1 MRNDRLR
8 RLAHRS
14 ASLSIIAAAALGA
27 GFAHA
32 GDTGAAAPGSAPSA
46 APNPPALPAQA
57 ISAPAT
63 PPAPPAAPA
72 TAEPA
77 QPTGAAASAKAY
89 TPAPQQVRF
98 GEAVAFRTLIPSPLL
113 EQLTA
118 NEYAQIVVAAA
129 QANRL
134 LPANQPRVKRLRAIV
149 AKLAPYSVKWN
160 DRVKTWSWEVN
171 AIRSRDI
178 RLSCLPGGKILVYG
192 GMLDRVRLNDDEF
205 GVLLAHGIAHALR
218 EHARGNFSEASQT
231 SLRAASLPPLFGVGD
246 PLPQPLNLG
255 ERLQTLRYDP
265 TDETEADVIGGDIA
279 ARAGFDPRA
288 AITLWDKLAVATRAN
303 KATGYI
309 YAHPYSAARRQDLLN
324 RLPDLMP
331 LYAKAIGKHVDTLP
345 DYAGISAQRRK
356 VVRR

>member
-1 MRNDRLR
+1 MRSNGLH
-8 RLAHRS
+8 RLARVA
-14 ASLSIIAAAALGA
+14 ASLSVGAAALAA

-32 GDTGAAAPGSAPSA
+32 ADAGAPAATAAPATAPASPPATSPSA
-46 APNPPALPAQA
+46 APAQ
-57 ISAPAT
+57 
-63 PPAPPAAPA
+63 PAA
-72 TAEPA
+72 AEPA
-77 QPTGAAASAKAY
+77 QPTGAAVSAKAY
-89 TPAPQQVRF
+89 VQTQQQVRY
-98 GEAVAFRTLIPSPLL
+98 GNAIAFRTLIPSPLL

-118 NEYAQIVVAAA
+118 NEYAQIVQAAA
-129 QANRL
+129 DSNRL

-160 DRVKTWSWEVN
+160 DRVKNWAWDVN

-178 RLSCLPGGKILVYG
+178 RLTCLPGGKVLVYG
-192 GMLDRVRLNDDEF
+192 GMLDRVRLNDDEL

-218 EHARGNFSEASQT
+218 EHARSNFSETSQT
-231 SLRAASLPPLFGVGD
+231 SLRAAALPPLFGVGD
-246 PLPQPLNLG
+246 PLPQALNIG
-255 ERLQTLRYDP
+255 ERLQTLHYNA

-288 AITLWDKLAVATRAN
+288 AITLWDKLAVATRGN
-303 KATGYI
+303 KATGFI
-309 YAHPYSAARRQDLLN
+309 YTHPYSTARRQDLLN

-331 LYAKAIGKHVDTLP
+331 LYAKAVGKRVDTLP

>member
-1 MRNDRLR
+1 MRSNRLH
-8 RLAHRS
+8 RLARVAAAWS
-14 ASLSIIAAAALGA
+14 VGAAALAA

-32 GDTGAAAPGSAPSA
+32 ADTGASAAGSAPAASPPAPSTAAAPVAPSA
-46 APNPPALPAQA
+46 AEA
-57 ISAPAT
+57 
-63 PPAPPAAPA
+63 
-72 TAEPA
+72 A
-77 QPTGAAASAKAY
+77 QPTGGAVQAKAY
-89 TPAPQQVRF
+89 TQTPQQIRY
-98 GEAVAFRTLIPSPLL
+98 GNAIAFRTLIPSPLL

-118 NEYAQIVVAAA
+118 NEYAQIVQAAA
-129 QANRL
+129 DSDRL

-160 DRVKTWSWEVN
+160 DRVKSWTWDVN
-171 AIRSRDI
+171 VIRSRDI
-178 RLSCLPGGKILVYG
+178 RLTCLPGGKVLVYG
-192 GMLDRVRLNDDEF
+192 GMLDRVRLNDDEL

-218 EHARGNFSEASQT
+218 EHARSNFSATSQT
-231 SLRAASLPPLFGVGD
+231 SLRAAALPPLFGVGD
-246 PLPQPLNLG
+246 PLPQALNLG
-255 ERLQTLRYDP
+255 ERLQALHYDP

-303 KATGYI
+303 KTTGFI
-309 YAHPYSAARRQDLLN
+309 YTHPYSTARRQDLLN

-331 LYAKAIGKHVDTLP
+331 LYAKAIGKRVDTLP

>member
-1 MRNDRLR
+1 
-8 RLAHRS
+8 
-14 ASLSIIAAAALGA
+14 
-27 GFAHA
+27 
-32 GDTGAAAPGSAPSA
+32 
-46 APNPPALPAQA
+46 AQ
-57 ISAPAT
+57 T
-63 PPAPPAAPA
+63 
-72 TAEPA
+72 
-77 QPTGAAASAKAY
+77 
-89 TPAPQQVRF
+89 PQQVRY
-98 GEAVAFRTLIPSPLL
+98 GDAIAFRTLIPSPLL

-118 NEYAQIVVAAA
+118 NEYAQIVQAAA
-129 QANRL
+129 DSNRL

-160 DRVKTWSWEVN
+160 DRVKSWAWDVN

-178 RLSCLPGGKILVYG
+178 RLTCLPGGKVLVYG
-192 GMLDRVRLNDDEF
+192 GLLDRVRLNDDEL

-218 EHARGNFSEASQT
+218 EHARSNFSATSQT
-231 SLRAASLPPLFGVGD
+231 SLRAATLPPLFGVGD
-246 PLPQPLNLG
+246 PLPQALNLG
-255 ERLQTLRYDP
+255 ERLQALHYNA

-288 AITLWDKLAVATRAN
+288 AITLWDKLAVATRGN

-309 YAHPYSAARRQDLLN
+309 YTHPYSTARRQDLLN

-331 LYAKAIGKHVDTLP
+331 LYAKAVGKHVDTLP

>member
-1 MRNDRLR
+1 MRSDRLR
-8 RLAHRS
+8 RIAHLA
-14 ASLSIIAAAALGA
+14 ASLSVGIAALGPHV
-27 GFAHA
+27 AHA
-32 GDTGAAAPGSAPSA
+32 GDTGSAAAPGSAPSA
-46 APNPPALPAQA
+46 TPAPSPNP
-57 ISAPAT
+57 S
-63 PPAPPAAPA
+63 A

-89 TPAPQQVRF
+89 TPTPQQVRF
-98 GEAVAFRTLIPSPLL
+98 GNAVAFRTLIPSPLL

-118 NEYAQIVVAAA
+118 NEYAQIVQAAA
-129 QANRL
+129 QNNRL

-160 DRVKTWSWEVN
+160 DRVKTWAWDVN

-178 RLSCLPGGKILVYG
+178 RVSCLPGGKILVYG
-192 GMLDRVRLNDDEF
+192 GMLDRVRLNDDEL

-218 EHARGNFSEASQT
+218 EHARSSFSDTSQT
-231 SLRAASLPPLFGVGD
+231 SLRAAALPPLFGVGD
-246 PLPQPLNLG
+246 PLPQPLNLD

-288 AITLWDKLAVATRAN
+288 AITLWDKLAAATRAN
-303 KATGYI
+303 RESGFI
-309 YAHPYSAARRQDLLN
+309 YTHPYDAARRQDLLN
-324 RLPDLMP
+324 RLPDLLP
-331 LYAKAIGKHVDTLP
+331 LYAKATARRVDALP

-356 VVRR
+356 VSRR

>member
-1 MRNDRLR
+1 MRNDRLHG
-8 RLAHRS
+8 LARVA
-14 ASLSIIAAAALGA
+14 ASLSVGIAALAAGS
-27 GFAHA
+27 AHA
-32 GDTGAAAPGSAPSA
+32 ADASATSA
-46 APNPPALPAQA
+46 GP
-57 ISAPAT
+57 APAT
-63 PPAPPAAPA
+63 APASPSTPAAPA
-72 TAEPA
+72 TPSAAEAA
-77 QPTGAAASAKAY
+77 QPTGAAASTKAY
-89 TPAPQQVRF
+89 TPTSQQVRY
-98 GEAVAFRTLIPSPLL
+98 GNAIAFRTLIPSTLL

-118 NEYAQIVVAAA
+118 TEYTQIVQAATDSG
-129 QANRL
+129 RL

-160 DRVKTWSWEVN
+160 DRVKNWAWELN

-178 RLSCLPGGKILVYG
+178 RVTCLPGGKILVYG

-218 EHARGNFSEASQT
+218 EHARSNFSTTSQT
-231 SLRAASLPPLFGVGD
+231 SLRAATLPPLFGVGD
-246 PLPQPLNLG
+246 PLPQALNLG
-255 ERLQTLRYDP
+255 ARLQTLRYDP

-288 AITLWDKLAVATRAN
+288 AITLWDKLAAATRAD
-303 KATGYI
+303 KAAGFI
-309 YAHPYSAARRQDLLN
+309 YLHPYSATRRQDLLN

-331 LYAKAIGKHVDTLP
+331 LYAKAVGKRVDTLP

>member
-1 MRNDRLR
+1 MRSDRLR
-8 RLAHRS
+8 RIAHLA
-14 ASLSIIAAAALGA
+14 ASLSVGIAALGPHV
-27 GFAHA
+27 AHA
-32 GDTGAAAPGSAPSA
+32 GDTGSAAAPGSAPSA
-46 APNPPALPAQA
+46 
-57 ISAPAT
+57 T
-63 PPAPPAAPA
+63 PAPSANPSA

-89 TPAPQQVRF
+89 TPTPQQVRF
-98 GEAVAFRTLIPSPLL
+98 GNAVAFRTLIPSPLL

-118 NEYAQIVVAAA
+118 NEYAQIVQAAA
-129 QANRL
+129 QNNRL

-160 DRVKTWSWEVN
+160 DRVKTWAWDVN

-178 RLSCLPGGKILVYG
+178 RVSCLPGGKILVYG
-192 GMLDRVRLNDDEF
+192 GMLDRVRLNDDEL

-218 EHARGNFSEASQT
+218 EHARSNFSDTSQT
-231 SLRAASLPPLFGVGD
+231 SLRAAALPPLFGVGD
-246 PLPQPLNLG
+246 PLPQPLNLD

-288 AITLWDKLAVATRAN
+288 AITLWDKLAAATRAN
-303 KATGYI
+303 RESGFI
-309 YAHPYSAARRQDLLN
+309 YTHPYDAARRQDLLN
-324 RLPDLMP
+324 RLPDLLP
-331 LYAKAIGKHVDTLP
+331 LYAKATARRVDALP

-356 VVRR
+356 VSRR

>member
-1 MRNDRLR
+1 MRSDRLR
-8 RLAHRS
+8 RIAHLA
-14 ASLSIIAAAALGA
+14 ASLSVGIAALGPHV
-27 GFAHA
+27 AHA
-32 GDTGAAAPGSAPSA
+32 GDTGSAAAPGSAPSA
-46 APNPPALPAQA
+46 
-57 ISAPAT
+57 T
-63 PPAPPAAPA
+63 PAPPSNPSA

-89 TPAPQQVRF
+89 TPTPQQVRF
-98 GEAVAFRTLIPSPLL
+98 GNAVAFRTLIPSPLL

-118 NEYAQIVVAAA
+118 NEYAQIVQAAA
-129 QANRL
+129 QNNRL

-160 DRVKTWSWEVN
+160 DRVKTWAWDVN

-178 RLSCLPGGKILVYG
+178 RVSCLPGGKILVYG
-192 GMLDRVRLNDDEF
+192 GMLDRVRLNDDEL

-218 EHARGNFSEASQT
+218 EHARSSFSDTSQT
-231 SLRAASLPPLFGVGD
+231 SLRAAALPPLFGVGD
-246 PLPQPLNLG
+246 PLPQPLNLD

-288 AITLWDKLAVATRAN
+288 AITLWDKLAAATRAN
-303 KATGYI
+303 RESGFI
-309 YAHPYSAARRQDLLN
+309 YTHPYDAARRQDLLN
-324 RLPDLMP
+324 RLPDLLP
-331 LYAKAIGKHVDTLP
+331 LYAKATAKRVDALP

-356 VVRR
+356 VSRR

>member
-1 MRNDRLR
+1 MRANRPH
-8 RLAHRS
+8 RLAH
-14 ASLSIIAAAALGA
+14 AAVALSVGAAALA
-27 GFAHA
+27 APVAHA
-32 GDTGAAAPGSAPSA
+32 TDTGATAAGSAPA
-46 APNPPALPAQA
+46 AAQA
-57 ISAPAT
+57 
-63 PPAPPAAPA
+63 APPAAA
-72 TAEPA
+72 TSAAPVPPSAEGA
-77 QPTGAAASAKAY
+77 QPTGAAAPAKAY
-89 TPAPQQVRF
+89 TPTPPQVRY
-98 GEAVAFRTLIPSPLL
+98 GNAIAFRTLIPSPLL

-118 NEYAQIVVAAA
+118 NEYAQIVQTAADS
-129 QANRL
+129 NRL

-160 DRVKTWSWEVN
+160 DRVKSWAWDVN

-178 RLSCLPGGKILVYG
+178 RLTCLPGGKVLVYG

-218 EHARGNFSEASQT
+218 EHARSNFSVASQT
-231 SLRAASLPPLFGVGD
+231 SLRAAALPPLFGVGD
-246 PLPQPLNLG
+246 PLPQALNLG
-255 ERLQTLRYDP
+255 ERLQSLHYDP

-303 KATGYI
+303 KASGFI
-309 YAHPYSAARRQDLLN
+309 YTHPYSTARRQDLLN

-331 LYAKAIGKHVDTLP
+331 LYAKATGKRVESLP

-356 VVRR
+356 IVRR

>member
-1 MRNDRLR
+1 MRSDRLR
-8 RLAHRS
+8 RIAHLV
-14 ASLSIIAAAALGA
+14 ASLSVGIAALGPHV
-27 GFAHA
+27 AHA
-32 GDTGAAAPGSAPSA
+32 GDTGSAAAPGSAPSA
-46 APNPPALPAQA
+46 
-57 ISAPAT
+57 T
-63 PPAPPAAPA
+63 PAPSSNPSA

-89 TPAPQQVRF
+89 TPTPQQVRF
-98 GEAVAFRTLIPSPLL
+98 GNAVAFRTLIPSPLL

-118 NEYAQIVVAAA
+118 NEYAQIVQAAA
-129 QANRL
+129 QNNRL

-160 DRVKTWSWEVN
+160 DRVKTWAWDVN

-178 RLSCLPGGKILVYG
+178 RVSCLPGGKILVYG
-192 GMLDRVRLNDDEF
+192 GMLDRVRLNDDEL

-218 EHARGNFSEASQT
+218 EHARSSFSDTSQT
-231 SLRAASLPPLFGVGD
+231 SLRAAALPPLFGVGD
-246 PLPQPLNLG
+246 PLPQPLNLD

-288 AITLWDKLAVATRAN
+288 AITLWDKLAAATRAN
-303 KATGYI
+303 RESGFI
-309 YAHPYSAARRQDLLN
+309 YTHPYDAARRQDLLN
-324 RLPDLMP
+324 RLPDLLP
-331 LYAKAIGKHVDTLP
+331 LYAKATAKRVDALP

-356 VVRR
+356 VSRR

>member
-1 MRNDRLR
+1 MRRVAR
-8 RLAHRS
+8 VA
-14 ASLSIIAAAALGA
+14 ASLSVGAAALAA

-32 GDTGAAAPGSAPSA
+32 ADTGAAAAGSAPA
-46 APNPPALPAQA
+46 ATQA
-57 ISAPAT
+57 TPSAPAT
-63 PPAPPAAPA
+63 SAAPVPPSA
-72 TAEPA
+72 AEAA
-77 QPTGAAASAKAY
+77 QPTGATSSAKAY
-89 TPAPQQVRF
+89 TPTPQQVRY
-98 GEAVAFRTLIPSPLL
+98 GNEIAFRTLLPSPLL

-118 NEYAQIVVAAA
+118 NEYAQIVQAAA
-129 QANRL
+129 DSNRL

-160 DRVKTWSWEVN
+160 DRVKNWAWDVN

-178 RLSCLPGGKILVYG
+178 RLTCLPGGKVLVYG
-192 GMLDRVRLNDDEF
+192 GLLDRVRLNDDEL

-218 EHARGNFSEASQT
+218 EHARSNFSAASQT
-231 SLRAASLPPLFGVGD
+231 SLRAAALPPLFGVGD
-246 PLPQPLNLG
+246 PLPQALNLG
-255 ERLQTLRYDP
+255 ERLQALRYDP

-303 KATGYI
+303 KATGFI
-309 YAHPYSAARRQDLLN
+309 YTHPYSTARRQDLLN

-331 LYAKAIGKHVDTLP
+331 LYAKATAKRIDALP

>member
-1 MRNDRLR
+1 MRSDRLR
-8 RLAHRS
+8 RIAHLA
-14 ASLSIIAAAALGA
+14 ASLSVGIAALGPHV
-27 GFAHA
+27 AHA
-32 GDTGAAAPGSAPSA
+32 GDTGSAAAPGSAPSA
-46 APNPPALPAQA
+46 AP
-57 ISAPAT
+57 APSAT
-63 PPAPPAAPA
+63 PSA

-89 TPAPQQVRF
+89 TPTPQQVRF
-98 GEAVAFRTLIPSPLL
+98 GNAVAFRTLIPSPLL

-118 NEYAQIVVAAA
+118 NEYAQIVQAAA
-129 QANRL
+129 QNNRL

-160 DRVKTWSWEVN
+160 DRVKTWAWDVN

-178 RLSCLPGGKILVYG
+178 RVSCLPGGKILVYG
-192 GMLDRVRLNDDEF
+192 GMLDRVRLNDDEL

-218 EHARGNFSEASQT
+218 EHARSSFSDTSQT
-231 SLRAASLPPLFGVGD
+231 SLRAAALPPLFGVGD
-246 PLPQPLNLG
+246 PLPQPLNLD

-288 AITLWDKLAVATRAN
+288 AITLWDKLAAATRAN
-303 KATGYI
+303 RESGFI
-309 YAHPYSAARRQDLLN
+309 YTHPYDAARRQDLLN
-324 RLPDLMP
+324 RLPDLLP
-331 LYAKAIGKHVDTLP
+331 LYAKATARRVDALP

-356 VVRR
+356 VSRR